1 MVIGEMIKMSKEV
14 TKFGK
19 KTKVFVYIRGYEL
32 EYDGVINEDGSVG
45 VTVFDDD
52 INDIY
57 RDYGE
62 L

>member
-1 MVIGEMIKMSKEV
+1 MKDKRV
-14 TKFGK
+14 
-19 KTKVFVYIRGYEL
+19 KVFVYIRGYEL